1 MANGL
6 CGDIHIYSIYTGKY
20 KYITYSKYI
29 LYIISKKTKQ
39 NKKHSLTHA
48 RYPQSHKQTKK
59 KKKKKNGVWE
69 KKRKRKRNETKPD
82 TGSLSLSPP

>member
-59 KKKKKNGVWE
+59 KKKKKKWCVG
-69 KKRKRKRNETKPD
+69 KKNKKKKKRNET
-82 TGSLSLSPP
+82 